1 MLFRLG
7 NVALALLVFVIVG
20 GTTLAGILVGH
31 RLQAHRDEVKEPIG
45 AVQAALLGFVGL
57 LLAFGLSMAV
67 GRYEGRRDAIVT
79 EANAIGTAYLRAQ
92 MIAEP
97 ARSESVDLLRS
108 YAAERLR
115 LAHVVTDTRTFDESV
130 ASSADMQRAMWKV
143 AGQALDTAPQ
153 DTAPRLYVESLNS
166 MFDASASREG
176 AFFDRI
182 PDTVVAL
189 QIGGA
194 AVSLGVLGLYLAT
207 LGRRVIAASLAA
219 VMVSLILMVAL
230 DLDRPQRGFITVP
243 TRALTSLV
251 SSMQLDPASPAP

>member
-1 MLFRLG
+1 M
-7 NVALALLVFVIVG
+7 
-20 GTTLAGILVGH
+20 
-31 RLQAHRDEVKEPIG
+31 
-45 AVQAALLGFVGL
+45 
-57 LLAFGLSMAV
+57 
-67 GRYEGRRDAIVT
+67 
-79 EANAIGTAYLRAQ
+79 
-92 MIAEP
+92 
-97 ARSESVDLLRS
+97 
-108 YAAERLR
+108 
-115 LAHVVTDTRTFDESV
+115 TDTRTLNESV
-130 ASSADMQRAMWKV
+130 ASSADMQRATWNV

-153 DTAPRLYVESLNS
+153 DTAPRLYVESLNT
-166 MFDASASREG
+166 MFDASASREE

-251 SSMQLDPASPAP
+251 ASMQLDPASPAP